1 MGTFDLTPFIARVGK
16 VQNQEI
22 DDTNNFEAYIGKI
35 KASVDTCRKQ
45 FGMAREFCGQRDG
58 YDACKHPVTCN
69 HPANRASGVMIF
81 CKLEICP
88 FLK

>member
-1 MGTFDLTPFIARVGK
+1 MKTFDLTPCIVEVGE
-16 VQNQEI
+16 VPNQGI
-22 DDTNNFEAYIGKI
+22 GNFEIYIGKI
-35 KASVDTCRKQ
+35 KKSMDTCRVQ

-69 HPANRASGVMIF
+69 HPANRASGVMVF